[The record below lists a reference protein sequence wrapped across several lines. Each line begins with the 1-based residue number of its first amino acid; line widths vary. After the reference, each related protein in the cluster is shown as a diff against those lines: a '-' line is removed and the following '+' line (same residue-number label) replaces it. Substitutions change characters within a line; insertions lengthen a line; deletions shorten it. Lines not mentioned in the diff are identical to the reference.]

1 MNRFLPLLLLFL
13 APALFAAEQPPTL
26 ALGAKAPD
34 FHLLGVD
41 GKNYSLKDFVGSK
54 ILVIIFTCTHC
65 PTAQYY
71 EDRLKKLVED
81 YRGKGVALAAINPN
95 DPKSVRLDE
104 LGYTDLSDSFEEMK
118 LRAKYK
124 EFNFP
129 YLYDGDTEE
138 SSRAYG
144 PTATPH
150 AFVFDQDRKLRYH
163 GRIDDSERPDF
174 VQVHDLRNTLDAL
187 IAGQEIEV
195 KQTKNFGCSVKWA
208 VKNDGVKKYMEKLDA
223 EPVAVEKI
231 DAAGLKALLKNES
244 GKLRLI
250 NFWATWCGP
259 CITEFPDLVTMNRMY
274 RHRAFE
280 LVTVAANFPDEEKPV
295 LEFLKKQ
302 HASNKNYLFGDRD
315 KYKLMDAFDKDWTG
329 ALPFTVLVSADGKIV
344 YRHEGAIDDLEVKRV
359 IVRELKED
367 RFK

>member
-1 MNRFLPLLLLFL
+1 M
-13 APALFAAEQPPTL
+13 
-26 ALGAKAPD
+26 
-34 FHLLGVD
+34 
-41 GKNYSLKDFVGSK
+41 
-54 ILVIIFTCTHC
+54 IIFTCTHC

-81 YRGKGVALAAINPN
+81 YRRKGVALAAINPN

-174 VQVHDLRNTLDAL
+174 VMVHDLRNALDAL
-187 IAGQEIEV
+187 IAGREIEV

-231 DAAGLKALLKNES
+231 DAAGLKALLKNDS

-280 LVTVAANFPDEEKPV
+280 MVTVAANFPDEEKSV

-315 KYKLMDAFDKDWTG
+315 KYKLMEAFDKDWTG
-329 ALPFTVLVSADGKIV
+329 ALPFTVLVSPDGKIV

-359 IVRELKED
+359 IVKELKED